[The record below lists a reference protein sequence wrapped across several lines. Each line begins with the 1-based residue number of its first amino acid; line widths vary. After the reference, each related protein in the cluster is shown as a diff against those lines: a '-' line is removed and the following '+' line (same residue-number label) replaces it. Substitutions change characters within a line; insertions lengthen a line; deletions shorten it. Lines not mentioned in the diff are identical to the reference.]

1 MPRSNVKFGQNFLVD
16 EYVIEKIINNISE
29 KNCRYVEIGPGH
41 GALTIPFARKEKEF
55 TAIEIDNKL
64 VNILTNNPSLKDIS
78 FINKDVMLFDFND
91 ICLDHGSKKL
101 FIFGNLPYQ
110 ISSLLMLKLRLYK
123 DSISKM
129 LFMVQKE
136 VADRISATP
145 GTPEYGRLSVMV
157 QAWCKA
163 EQLFDVGPES
173 FNPAPKVNSAVF
185 IAYPDLRPLTISM
198 DWYFFE
204 KIIAKSFRHKRKM
217 LYSSFKKVLTE
228 VEWQDLGFSLLC
240 RPADLT
246 VDEYICLTLKLQEQD
261 MDYILMTLK
270 A

>member
-16 EYVIEKIINNISE
+16 NYVITKIIDNIAG

-41 GALTIPFARKEKEF
+41 GALTIPFSRKEKELV
-55 TAIEIDNKL
+55 AIEIDKKL
-64 VNILTNNPSLKDIS
+64 LDILTNNPNLKDIK
-78 FINKDVMLFDFND
+78 FINKDVMRFDFND
-91 ICLDHGSKKL
+91 ICLDSSSKKL

-110 ISSLLMLKLRLYK
+110 ISSLLMLKLRIYK
-123 DSISKM
+123 DSIEKM

-136 VADRISATP
+136 VADRISAAP

-185 IAYPDLRPLTISM
+185 LAYPSLRPLTRGM
-198 DWYFFE
+198 DWDFFE
-204 KIIAKSFRHKRKM
+204 KIVAKSFRHKRKM
-217 LYSSFKKVLTE
+217 LYSSFKKVLSDH
-228 VEWQDLGFSLLC
+228 EWQELGFSLPC

-246 VDEYICLTLKLQEQD
+246 VDQYIALTLKLQQKD
-261 MDYILMTLK
+261 KGDILVALK